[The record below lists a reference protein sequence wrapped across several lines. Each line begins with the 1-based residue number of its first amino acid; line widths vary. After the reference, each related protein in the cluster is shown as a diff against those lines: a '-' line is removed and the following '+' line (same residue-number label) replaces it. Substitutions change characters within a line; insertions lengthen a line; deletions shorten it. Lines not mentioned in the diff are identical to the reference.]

1 MTTLLQQV
9 NEELGGLVAAVK
21 RSLVQV
27 QSGNRGG
34 GAGSIW
40 HPDGLILTNAHVVRS
55 RTPQVVLPDGTR
67 LAARVLAH
75 DRHLDL
81 AALSVEATGLPS
93 IELGDSRTLQPGQW
107 VTALG
112 HPWGVPSAA
121 TSGVVI
127 SVGQDFPEMLPEM
140 SEDGREVIVVGL
152 QLRPGYSGGPL
163 VDDQG
168 RLVGLNTMMVGPEVG
183 VAVPVQVVKEF
194 LRDRLGSMGLG
205 SETWASAIKKTSRD
219 NLGGR

>member
-1 MTTLLQQV
+1 MTTLLQQI
-9 NEELGGLVAAVK
+9 NDELGGLVAGVK

-27 QSGNRGG
+27 QSGDRGG

-40 HPDGLILTNAHVVRS
+40 HPDGLIVTNAHVVRT

-67 LAARVLAH
+67 LVARVLAH
-75 DRHLDL
+75 DRHLDV
-81 AALSVEATGLPS
+81 AALSVAKTGLPS
-93 IELGDSRTLQPGQW
+93 IELGDSRALQPGRW

-112 HPWGVPSAA
+112 HPWGIRGAA
-121 TSGVVI
+121 TGGVVI
-127 SVGQDFPEMLPEM
+127 GVGSNLPEM
-140 SEDGREVIVVGL
+140 AEDDRELIVVGL

-168 RLVGLNTMMVGPEVG
+168 RLVGLNTMMIGSEVG

-194 LRDRLGSMGLG
+194 LRDRLGLIGAG
-205 SETWASAIKKTSRD
+205 SGTEYPIGPD
-219 NLGGR
+219 

>member
-9 NEELGGLVAAVK
+9 NDELGDLVAEVK

-27 QSGNRGG
+27 QCGDRGG

-40 HPDGLILTNAHVVRS
+40 HADGLIVTNAHVVRT
-55 RTPQVVLPDGTR
+55 RMPKVVLPDGNR

-75 DRHLDL
+75 DRHLDV
-81 AALSVEATGLPS
+81 AALSVEETGLPS
-93 IELGDSRTLQPGQW
+93 IELGDSRALQPGHW

-112 HPWGVPSAA
+112 HPWGVHGAA

-127 SVGQDFPEMLPEM
+127 GVGSDFPEMPE
-140 SEDGREVIVVGL
+140 DDRELIAVGL

-163 VDDQG
+163 VDDRG
-168 RLVGLNTMMVGPEVG
+168 RLVGLNTMMIGPEVG

-194 LRDRLGSMGLG
+194 LRDRLGSRLG
-205 SETWASAIKKTSRD
+205 SMYAGSGTGYPIEPE
-219 NLGGR
+219 

>member
-9 NEELGGLVAAVK
+9 NDELGGLVAGVK

-27 QSGNRGG
+27 QCGERSG

-40 HPDGLILTNAHVVRS
+40 HPDGLIVTNAHVVRT
-55 RTPQVVLPDGTR
+55 RTPQVLLPDGTR

-75 DRHLDL
+75 DRHLDV
-81 AALSVEATGLPS
+81 AALSVAKTGLPS
-93 IELGDSRTLQPGQW
+93 IELGDSRAVQPGQW

-112 HPWGVPSAA
+112 HPWGIHCAA
-121 TSGVVI
+121 TGGVVI
-127 SVGQDFPEMLPEM
+127 GAGSNLPEM
-140 SEDGREVIVVGL
+140 PDDDRELIVVGL

-194 LRDRLGSMGLG
+194 LRDRLGSIGAG
-205 SETWASAIKKTSRD
+205 SGTEYPIGPD
-219 NLGGR
+219 

>member
-9 NEELGGLVAAVK
+9 NEELGDLVTGVR
-21 RSLVQV
+21 RSLVRV
-27 QSGNRGG
+27 QSGDRGG

-40 HPDGLILTNAHVVRS
+40 HPDGLIVTNAHVVRT
-55 RTPQVVLPDGTR
+55 RMPQIVLPDGTR

-75 DRHLDL
+75 DRHLDV
-81 AALSVEATGLPS
+81 AGLSVAATGLPC
-93 IELGDSRTLQPGQW
+93 IELGDSRTLQPGHW

-112 HPWGVPSAA
+112 HPWGTHGAV
-121 TSGVVI
+121 TGGVVI
-127 SVGQDFPEMLPEM
+127 GAGPDLSEMLPEM
-140 SEDGREVIVVGL
+140 PEDGRELIVVGL

-183 VAVPVQVVKEF
+183 VAVPVHVVKEF
-194 LRDRLGSMGLG
+194 LRERLGS
-205 SETWASAIKKTSRD
+205 A
-219 NLGGR
+219 GRVSGTGYLAGHD

>member
-9 NEELGGLVAAVK
+9 NDELGDLVTGVK

-27 QSGNRGG
+27 QSGDRGG

-40 HPDGLILTNAHVVRS
+40 HPDGLIVTNAHVVRTQ
-55 RTPQVVLPDGTR
+55 RPRVVLPDGTR
-67 LAARVLAH
+67 LVARVLAH
-75 DRHLDL
+75 DHHLDV
-81 AALSVEATGLPS
+81 AALSVAETGLPS
-93 IELGDSRTLQPGQW
+93 IELGVSRALQPGQW

-112 HPWGVPSAA
+112 HPWGIHGAA

-127 SVGQDFPEMLPEM
+127 GVGSDLPEM
-140 SEDGREVIVVGL
+140 PEGDRELIAVGL

-168 RLVGLNTMMVGPEVG
+168 RLVGLNTMMIGPEIG
-183 VAVPVQVVKEF
+183 VAVPLQVVKKF
-194 LRDRLGSMGLG
+194 LRERLGSLG
-205 SETWASAIKKTSRD
+205 RWSGAGYLAGSD
-219 NLGGR
+219 

>member
-9 NEELGGLVAAVK
+9 NDELGGLVAAVK

-40 HPDGLILTNAHVVRS
+40 HPDGLILTNAHVVRT
-55 RTPQVVLPDGTR
+55 RTPQVILPDGTR

-93 IELGDSRTLQPGQW
+93 MELGDSRTLQPGQW

-112 HPWGVPSAA
+112 HPWGVDSAA

-127 SVGQDFPEMLPEM
+127 SVGQDLPEMLPEM
-140 SEDGREVIVVGL
+140 SPEMSSELPNQERELIVVGL
-152 QLRPGYSGGPL
+152 RLRPGYSGGPL

-168 RLVGLNTMMVGPEVG
+168 RLVGFNTMMVGPEVG
-183 VAVPVQVVKEF
+183 VAVPVRVVKEF
-194 LRDRLGSMGLG
+194 LRDRLGSADWV
-205 SETWASAIKKTSRD
+205 S
-219 NLGGR
+219 

>member
-9 NEELGGLVAAVK
+9 NDELGGLVAGVK

-27 QSGNRGG
+27 QSGDRGG

-40 HPDGLILTNAHVVRS
+40 HPDGLIVTNAHVVRT

-75 DRHLDL
+75 DRHLDV
-81 AALSVEATGLPS
+81 AALSVAKTGLPS
-93 IELGDSRTLQPGQW
+93 IDLEDSRALQPGQW

-112 HPWGVPSAA
+112 HPWGIHGAA
-121 TSGVVI
+121 TGGVVI
-127 SVGQDFPEMLPEM
+127 GVGSNLPEM
-140 SEDGREVIVVGL
+140 PEDDRELIVVGL

-168 RLVGLNTMMVGPEVG
+168 RLVGLNTMMIGPEVG

-194 LRDRLGSMGLG
+194 LRERLGSMGTMYG
-205 SETWASAIKKTSRD
+205 
-219 NLGGR
+219 

>member
-9 NEELGGLVAAVK
+9 NDELGGLVAGVK

-27 QSGNRGG
+27 QCGDRSG

-40 HPDGLILTNAHVVRS
+40 HPDGLIVTIAHVVRT

-67 LAARVLAH
+67 LAARVLAR
-75 DRHLDL
+75 DQHLDV
-81 AALSVEATGLPS
+81 AALSVAKTGLPS
-93 IELGDSRTLQPGQW
+93 IELGDSRAVQPGQW

-112 HPWGVPSAA
+112 HPWGIHGAA
-121 TSGVVI
+121 TGGVVI
-127 SVGQDFPEMLPEM
+127 GVGSNLPEM
-140 SEDGREVIVVGL
+140 PEDDRELIVVGL

-168 RLVGLNTMMVGPEVG
+168 RLVGLNTMMIGPEIG

-194 LRDRLGSMGLG
+194 LRDRLGSMRAG
-205 SETWASAIKKTSRD
+205 SGTEYPIGPD
-219 NLGGR
+219 

>member
-1 MTTLLQQV
+1 
-9 NEELGGLVAAVK
+9 
-21 RSLVQV
+21 
-27 QSGNRGG
+27 
-34 GAGSIW
+34 
-40 HPDGLILTNAHVVRS
+40 VVRT

-75 DRHLDL
+75 DRHLDV
-81 AALSVEATGLPS
+81 AALSVAETGLPS

-112 HPWGVPSAA
+112 HPWGIHGAA
-121 TSGVVI
+121 TGGVI
-127 SVGQDFPEMLPEM
+127 IGVGSNLPEM
-140 SEDGREVIVVGL
+140 PEDDRELIVVGL

-168 RLVGLNTMMVGPEVG
+168 RLVGLNTMMIGPEVG

-194 LRDRLGSMGLG
+194 LRERLGSIGPA
-205 SETWASAIKKTSRD
+205 SETGYPIGPD
-219 NLGGR
+219 